1 MGQVTGRM
9 KEVGR
14 HDGLVLRSLDD
25 VDDVALRP
33 PLLGGLIAFGV
44 WAVRRFTERRAA
56 GGARQILEERF
67 ARGEIDDE
75 EFQRR
80 LQTLGRS

>member
-1 MGQVTGRM
+1 MMDWSFGPSM
-9 KEVGR
+9 MWMMWLF
-14 HDGLVLRSLDD
+14 GLLFW
-25 VDDVALRP
+25 A
-33 PLLGGLIAFGV
+33 GLIAFGV
-44 WAVRRFTERRAA
+44 WAVRRFTERRPA

-80 LQTLGRS
+80 LRTLGGS

>member
-1 MGQVTGRM
+1 MMDWSFGSSM
-9 KEVGR
+9 MWMMWLF
-14 HDGLVLRSLDD
+14 GLIFWV
-25 VDDVALRP
+25 
-33 PLLGGLIAFGV
+33 GLIAFGV
-44 WAVRRFTERRAA
+44 WAVRRFTERRPA

-80 LQTLGRS
+80 LRTLGGS